1 MLNLLA
7 QVLILGSF
15 LDNLYVADFF
25 DVLII
30 ALLIYFVIFLFK
42 QTRSF
47 YVASGV
53 GIVVV
58 IYALAQFFNLFL
70 TSLFFQAFFGVFFIA
85 LVVIFQEELRKFFEY
100 LARWSTRQVKRGAT
114 VITSPHTTELINAI
128 KQLAREKTGALLVLK
143 GKDAIDNFISGG
155 RDLDGMI
162 TEELLL
168 SLFDPGSPGHDGAA
182 IITRDRV
189 ALFGGH
195 LPLSHDFEQIGK
207 RGTRHAAALGL
218 SEQTDAFVVVVS
230 EEKGTVSYAYK
241 GKLKALKDTDELTAP
256 LGGFLREK
264 YPEQTYTLWEN
275 LLKRNSPEKI
285 VSILL
290 ASVMWFFFSFQA
302 GTIQRDFT
310 LPVTYKNT
318 GDTILIEDTMPK
330 EVTVTLAARGKTAFD
345 FLDTKSLLVTIDSAK
360 LATGTQKIALSS
372 VEISRPSNFSVIAI
386 APQEITVAVRSV
398 KLVELA
404 IQPKTSGGLPAG
416 FGIISIAAN
425 PTTIRALVPI
435 AWATSTIATE
445 PIALDD
451 IRTNTTVTT
460 KLILPKDVRLK
471 DKLDP
476 SVEVKVE
483 VRRN

>member
-1 MLNLLA
+1 MLNPLA
-7 QVLILGSF
+7 
-15 LDNLYVADFF
+15 D
-25 DVLII
+25 
-30 ALLIYFVIFLFK
+30 
-42 QTRSF
+42 
-47 YVASGV
+47 
-53 GIVVV
+53 
-58 IYALAQFFNLFL
+58 LA
-70 TSLFFQAFFGVFFIA
+70 
-85 LVVIFQEELRKFFEY
+85 EELGYERNK
-100 LARWSTRQVKRGAT
+100 T
-114 VITSPHTTELINAI
+114 VH
-128 KQLAREKTGALLVLK
+128 VLK
-143 GKDAIDNFISGG
+143 N
-155 RDLDGMI
+155 
-162 TEELLL
+162 
-168 SLFDPGSPGHDGAA
+168 
-182 IITRDRV
+182 
-189 ALFGGH
+189 
-195 LPLSHDFEQIGK
+195 
-207 RGTRHAAALGL
+207 
-218 SEQTDAFVVVVS
+218 
-230 EEKGTVSYAYK
+230 
-241 GKLKALKDTDELTAP
+241 
-256 LGGFLREK
+256 
-264 YPEQTYTLWEN
+264 
-275 LLKRNSPEKI
+275 
-285 VSILL
+285 
-290 ASVMWFFFSFQA
+290 
-302 GTIQRDFT
+302 
-310 LPVTYKNT
+310 